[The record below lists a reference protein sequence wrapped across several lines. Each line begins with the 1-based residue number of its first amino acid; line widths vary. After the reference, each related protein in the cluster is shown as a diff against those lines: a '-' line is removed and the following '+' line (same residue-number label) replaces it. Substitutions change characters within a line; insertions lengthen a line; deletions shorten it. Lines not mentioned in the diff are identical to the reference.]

1 MEFCTSSLVHVQGLG
16 TASAA
21 LSPFLLPVVRL
32 STDLSEQCSV
42 YLLEDGLELWLA
54 VLHNAAEVTQDLLA
68 LADNIPPIL
77 RECTHLFH
85 TCSSEVQKNH
95 IPLKFQSTTL
105 SYTKTIVIVDLI
117 LFELSYDE
125 LCVSRSFFP
134 MGTKAPY

>member
-1 MEFCTSSLVHVQGLG
+1 MQGLG

-77 RECTHLFH
+77 RECAHLFH
-85 TCSSEVQKNH
+85 RPAQVRYKKSAFS
-95 IPLKFQSTTL
+95 
-105 SYTKTIVIVDLI
+105 
-117 LFELSYDE
+117 
-125 LCVSRSFFP
+125 
-134 MGTKAPY
+134 